1 MVCNPTCSAAIWDR
15 FPGGEVMNL
24 IFNYLEGYNEKIVGR
39 KDKRG
44 GSVVKCGETPLEG
57 GGHVKF
63 P

>member
-1 MVCNPTCSAAIWDR
+1 MVCNPTCSAAIWDC
-15 FPGGEVMNL
+15 FPEGEVMNL
-24 IFNYLEGYNEKIVGR
+24 LFNYLEGDNEEILGR

-44 GSVVKCGETPLEG
+44 GSVVKCEETSLEG